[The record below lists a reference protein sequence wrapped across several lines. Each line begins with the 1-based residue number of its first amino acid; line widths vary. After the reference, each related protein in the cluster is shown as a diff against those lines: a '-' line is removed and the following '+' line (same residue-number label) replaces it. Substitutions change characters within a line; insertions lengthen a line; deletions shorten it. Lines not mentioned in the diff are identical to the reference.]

1 MPSSRGQ
8 RPTGHDD
15 AVEASRGR
23 AASLVAL
30 DDGLRVPHLVRVRVR
45 ARVRVGVRVRVRLR
59 LRLRLRV
66 RVRVNPKPKPNLT

>member
-23 AASLVAL
+23 AAPLVTL

-45 ARVRVGVRVRVRLR
+45 ARVRVRVRG
-59 LRLRLRV
+59 
-66 RVRVNPKPKPNLT
+66 